1 MKFRIS
7 ETINLKTSKGKLEL
21 KPGQVVAL
29 PHDVAVKLLNDNK
42 ITPIGKAIYKVYS
55 KILDAYLWVVA
66 TDVEMRKMLD
76 EGTEEPIYTNEDIT
90 KLEGGTKEELQVI
103 HKIKRIF
110 PGSTVEDIKHKNE
123 KGKI

>member
-1 MKFRIS
+1 VKFRIA

-29 PHDVAVKLLNDNK
+29 PHDVAVKLLNGNK

-66 TDVEMRKMLD
+66 TNAEMKKMLD
-76 EGTEEPIYTNEDIT
+76 EGIEKPIYTYDDIT
-90 KLEGGTKEELQVI
+90 KLEGVSKEGLKAI
-103 HKIKRIF
+103 HKIKRVF
-110 PGSTVEDIKHKNE
+110 PGSTVEDIKHKN
-123 KGKI
+123 KDL